1 MNSNKIDGTVAD
13 CKGGIILI
21 SIGIDVSKG
30 KSTVCAI
37 NHFGEMLISPVD
49 VFHTK
54 SSLKMLVGRIQSLHD
69 ECKVVLEATGHYHYP
84 VVAYLKQNG
93 IPVVIANPLL
103 MKKFNDVTIRKGKSD
118 KMDSTKIARFGL
130 HFWSTLKE
138 SYNENSVYEDLSLL
152 SRQYL
157 HYTSMLVNSKLSLLT
172 ILDQTMPS
180 IQEVF
185 RLNAEISGKD
195 KLRDF
200 VEAFWHFDNIT
211 RMSEKKF
218 SQAFEKWAKKKG
230 YRYSETKAKEVYA
243 LATNGI
249 PTLSSNTAAAKHAV
263 LESTRMLKEIENT
276 LAEILSQMIDLASEL
291 KEFQI
296 LKSMPGI
303 GDKLAVIFIAE
314 IGDIRKFQSGKS
326 LIGYAGIDSP
336 PFESGKFTGTHRH
349 ISKRGNKHLRR
360 TGYLIMKSIKA
371 HHPLSNPVYEFM
383 LKKES
388 EGKAKKVAMIAG
400 FNKFLRIYYAQ
411 VKDAYES

>member
-211 RMSEKKF
+211 KKKKKKF
-218 SQAFEKWAKKKG
+218 SQG
-230 YRYSETKAKEVYA
+230 
-243 LATNGI
+243 
-249 PTLSSNTAAAKHAV
+249 H
-263 LESTRMLKEIENT
+263 
-276 LAEILSQMIDLASEL
+276 
-291 KEFQI
+291 
-296 LKSMPGI
+296 
-303 GDKLAVIFIAE
+303 
-314 IGDIRKFQSGKS
+314 
-326 LIGYAGIDSP
+326 
-336 PFESGKFTGTHRH
+336 
-349 ISKRGNKHLRR
+349 
-360 TGYLIMKSIKA
+360 
-371 HHPLSNPVYEFM
+371 
-383 LKKES
+383 
-388 EGKAKKVAMIAG
+388 
-400 FNKFLRIYYAQ
+400 
-411 VKDAYES
+411 